1 MGKNLATRTGF
12 IVAVL
17 VIFIYGI
24 FFGSNLPRK
33 ASLKTLLT
41 DNIHLGLDLQ
51 GGTHMVLQVHVN
63 EAVNAT
69 TDRDLQRLNEALAT
83 TGATASKVDVNHP
96 ETITIRGGS
105 PTQQSAINTIMT
117 GQDYASYD
125 VTSAP
130 GGGYQMSLKQA
141 AIRDIKDRTLET
153 SIGTIHERIDKL
165 GTIDPVIEKYGLGDD
180 EIVLEL
186 PGISDPAEVQRLIQA
201 TPKLEV
207 HPVVGMSA
215 YAGSGERTSG
225 GRTDAASRRRD

>member
-153 SIGTIHERIDKL
+153 SIGRSTSGSTSWE
-165 GTIDPVIEKYGLGDD
+165 
-180 EIVLEL
+180 
-186 PGISDPAEVQRLIQA
+186 RLI
-201 TPKLEV
+201 
-207 HPVVGMSA
+207 
-215 YAGSGERTSG
+215 R
-225 GRTDAASRRRD
+225 